1 MYDLADLRM
10 VLKKLRSKDGCPWD
24 KKQTHKSMKGNL
36 IEECYEVLEAIDNN
50 NDDLLIEEL
59 GDVLFQVVF
68 HSQIAEEEQRFSLSE
83 VIDRVCDKMITRHPK
98 VFLSNRD
105 DEKVEWTDIKNKEKG
120 YVNKYLELKHIGK
133 NLPALFRCEKVQKK
147 SEMIDDNIEQK
158 LEDLKF
164 YINQFE
170 KEYKVKSEKEITLLI
185 GEMLFKITEIGT
197 SLNLQAEFALNNRI
211 DEYIEK
217 FKVKE

>member
-105 DEKVEWTDIKNKEKG
+105 DKKVEWTDIKNKEKG